1 MNRNVWA
8 RLHEI
13 YLKGFQKSLEESDG
27 NGIMTA
33 YTRWGTRWSG
43 GNYNLM
49 NNIMREEWGN
59 NGFSITDNVLV
70 TYTNG
75 VDGILG
81 GGVTTFDAMLWY
93 VVQQLPE
100 YENDPVVVTAMRN
113 AVHHNLY
120 ALANSSAMNGVGPD
134 TVVHA
139 ITPPIL
145 NTVRTAM
152 VVCWVLTLLGAAMW
166 IKGVGKLRK
175 TEEYANW
182 KAYKKAK

>member
-1 MNRNVWA
+1 
-8 RLHEI
+8 
-13 YLKGFQKSLEESDG
+13 
-27 NGIMTA
+27 MTA

-100 YENDPVVVTAMRN
+100 YENDPVVVSAMRE
-113 AVHHNLY
+113 ACHHNLY
-120 ALANSSAMNGVGPD
+120 ALANSSGMNGIGPD

-139 ITPPIL
+139 ITPPIIKTI
-145 NTVRTAM
+145 NTAATVA
-152 VVCWVLTLLGAAMW
+152 WVLTIVTAALW

-175 TEEYANW
+175 TEEYAAY
-182 KAYKKAK
+182 KAFKKAK